1 MTEKKKLN
9 PFDKLIF
16 ISYLLIQDRINE
28 AKEIFKTIDPK
39 PFEAQGDILLKLQFN
54 YMQAYFDFYDSQTGY
69 KLAKAISK
77 QYVDYPVI
85 TWRMKFQEILDQLKE
100 FEGQEEELT
109 GEQQEKKAEEEKK
122 DQKKSVSF
130 ELEGKDI
137 IIKYDNV
144 SQVTIKYYL
153 IDPEVAFSKSPFLS
167 EKSTAND
174 TFSFVKEVKSVIVNL
189 DPNLKSVT
197 KQIEPEFIKKNV
209 MVEVNAVFVHY
220 FQTYFAS
227 DFKVTIYENYGELKV
242 SDNDGKPLSQ
252 VYVKVYAK
260 YNGNEISL
268 YKDGY
273 TDI

>member
-1 MTEKKKLN
+1 M
-9 PFDKLIF
+9 
-16 ISYLLIQDRINE
+16 
-28 AKEIFKTIDPK
+28 
-39 PFEAQGDILLKLQFN
+39 
-54 YMQAYFDFYDSQTGY
+54 
-69 KLAKAISK
+69 
-77 QYVDYPVI
+77 
-85 TWRMKFQEILDQLKE
+85 
-100 FEGQEEELT
+100 
-109 GEQQEKKAEEEKK
+109 
-122 DQKKSVSF
+122 
-130 ELEGKDI
+130 
-137 IIKYDNV
+137 
-144 SQVTIKYYL
+144 

-209 MVEVNAVFVHY
+209 MVEVNAVFAHY

-273 TDI
+273 TDIWGKFEYESENIENVQMFSILLLSETKGSQRRECKPSKTVISTIAVE